1 MQQSVCMYIY
11 CIYLADMQQKTTF
24 FQKWYLWNLYPIC
37 FLFKKI
43 LPEEKPRLMHA
54 VWSPD
59 QVVMALE
66 LGIDIFDSW
75 YP

>member
-1 MQQSVCMYIY
+1 MRYFIKK
-11 CIYLADMQQKTTF
+11 I
-24 FQKWYLWNLYPIC
+24 

-66 LGIDIFDSW
+66 LGIDVFDSW

>member
-1 MQQSVCMYIY
+1 M
-11 CIYLADMQQKTTF
+11 KTYF
-24 FQKWYLWNLYPIC
+24 SEMIFVKSSSSNM